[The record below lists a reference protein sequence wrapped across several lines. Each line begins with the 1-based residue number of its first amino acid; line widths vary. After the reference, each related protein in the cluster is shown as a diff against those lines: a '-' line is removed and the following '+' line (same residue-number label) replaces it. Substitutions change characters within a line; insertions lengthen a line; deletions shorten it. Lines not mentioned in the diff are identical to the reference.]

1 MDGVALVVKKQENT
15 VSQCLMY
22 NLLSIGIEQVDK
34 CREDR
39 FMQKASLNHLPSI
52 FASLLLLA
60 VAGCTTTPKTD
71 GGASAGASAT
81 MPDGTPRIK
90 ESELRAY
97 CPNVVLREGTAFFG
111 SYEKGGDKDA
121 SRLIFQAT
129 LADTTRACQY
139 GAGTTTLDVA
149 AAGRV
154 VPGPKFKAGTY
165 TLPIR
170 VAVVQGGSV
179 IYSKLHK
186 QAVTLTANNTAT
198 QFVFNDKGISIPNPE
213 KRNVE
218 IFVGFDEGPYT
229 TK

>member
-15 VSQCLMY
+15 VLQCLMY

-71 GGASAGASAT
+71 AGAQAT
-81 MPDGTPRIK
+81 MPDGTPRIS
-90 ESELRAY
+90 ETELRAY

-129 LADTTRACQY
+129 LSDTTRACQY
-139 GAGTTTLDVA
+139 GSGTTILDVA

-154 VPGPKFKAGTY
+154 VPGPKFRAGTY

-170 VAVVQGGSV
+170 VAVVQGGAV
-179 IYSKLHK
+179 LYSKLHK
-186 QAVTLTANNTAT
+186 QAITLNASNTAT

-213 KRNVE
+213 KRDVQ